1 MNRYPHSPTI
11 CAGCGKDT
19 DGSITI
25 NERGICKECYKRFHL
40 DEKFGFSIDELYGE
54 ENETVSEE
62 RDEDAQE

>member
-1 MNRYPHSPTI
+1 MNRYPSSRTI

-25 NERGICKECYKRFHL
+25 NERGICKECYKRFNL
-40 DEKFGFSIDELYGE
+40 DEQFGFSIDELYGE
-54 ENETVSEE
+54 EHETVSEK